1 MRRVLFGILAVTLG
15 LATLGCEVKV
25 EDKSPP
31 APVVDDTTPDIKV
44 ETPNV
49 DVKVDK

>member
-1 MRRVLFGILAVTLG
+1 MRRLLLGILSVSLG

-31 APVVDDTTPDIKV
+31 DDSTPDIKV

-49 DVKVDK
+49 DVKIEK